1 MTTCPGTGL
10 AADADVSLTRGSAIM
25 YAGSTAARTIDF
37 GARWKRAIA
46 ATAALRDFGPP
57 YDGFGSKSGLK
68 ADVRVES
75 DLAPIADVGRAPRH
89 VAEVP

>member
-1 MTTCPGTGL
+1 
-10 AADADVSLTRGSAIM
+10 M

-57 YDGFGSKSGLK
+57 YDGFGSKAALGPCQLQCPVCPK
-68 ADVRVES
+68 ADTAGALGWLYRTPDCLDGVKS
-75 DLAPIADVGRAPRH
+75 K
-89 VAEVP
+89 